1 MGAFHDL
8 YEPQRE
14 AHLRARM
21 DDYLRFGLE
30 AGLFYVT

>member
-14 AHLRARM
+14 THLRARLNE
-21 DDYLRFGLE
+21 YLRFGLE
-30 AGLFYVT
+30 VGIFYAT